1 MSLEYILDEHDKL
14 LERNGDRF
22 TCELEPHTH
31 IGVLKIGNRE
41 MKVYT
46 STIIGHALV
55 DGIKK
60 HIITL
65 IEI

>member
-1 MSLEYILDEHDKL
+1 MSLESILNTNDEL

-22 TCELEPHTH
+22 TCELNPRTH

-41 MKVYT
+41 MEVYT

-55 DGIKK
+55 DGSRK

>member
-1 MSLEYILDEHDKL
+1 MSLESILDTCDES

-22 TCELEPHTH
+22 TCELSPHTH

-41 MKVYT
+41 MEVYT
-46 STIIGHALV
+46 STVIGHALV
-55 DGIKK
+55 DGSKK